1 MFAFFFGAFS
11 CFALHTLLQVP
22 VVLAAAIVGLA
33 GSFWNFPASYEHHP
47 QAAIYAGAFAG
58 MCSGNFIESWWLL
71 ALICVLGASFYTVSR
86 GLFTGFGGRLGA
98 IAFVAV
104 AGGLVVRDF
113 L

>member
-58 MCSGNFIESWWLL
+58 MCSGNFIESWGLL
-71 ALICVLGASFYTVSR
+71 ALICVLGASFYTVTR